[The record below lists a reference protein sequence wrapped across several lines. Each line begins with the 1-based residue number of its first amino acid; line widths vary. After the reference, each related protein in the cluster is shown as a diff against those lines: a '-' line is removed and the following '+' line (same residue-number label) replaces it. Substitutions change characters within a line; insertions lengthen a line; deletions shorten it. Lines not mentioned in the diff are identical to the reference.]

1 MQRKTM
7 ESVFLWE
14 EHEMNETVKIC
25 FGLIGG
31 LALFLYGMNTMSDAL
46 QKTAGERMKKI
57 LSFLTKNPIMG
68 ALAGALVTAVLQSS
82 SATTVMAIGFVS
94 AGLMTLPQAI
104 SVIFGANI
112 GTTMTAQLLAFKL
125 SDYIYPIIFIGFML
139 QFVGKTEKLKNI
151 GMVIFSFGL
160 LFEGIEIM
168 GHVMKPLAGSSV
180 FVDLMA
186 EVSSTPVLGVLLSG
200 VMTLVVQSSSA
211 TIAVLQNFAAQPA
224 ADGVSSVIGL
234 TGAIPILL
242 GDNIGTTITAILAS
256 IGQTKNAQRTAIA
269 HSIFNIS
276 GSLVCL
282 CIIPLFAQFV
292 QYISPS
298 GREID
303 VISRQ
308 IANAHT
314 TFNVVCTLAWLPFI
328 PVMVKIVKA
337 IIRGEDKNLKAAYE
351 PQYLDNNLLDKP
363 AAAMYLVSLELERL
377 VGLADRTLNQL
388 KLVLDSQRT
397 AKDYEAFQE
406 DLMIL
411 EQLQGRV
418 TEYITKLLSG
428 GYLTEQQSEE
438 TARLLF
444 VTNNIQRMSDRC
456 RDMDEICRQVV
467 AQNRV
472 FSSAANEEIVK
483 CITLAQSLLSRSVEA
498 VKTGSKEMVNDI
510 FRDTDQMRRSERRCN
525 KAHLKRVKEGECH
538 AHMTP
543 YFSDLLYNL
552 SRIADNCVSIA
563 EEADTG
569 AGFAELHKNAKKMGF
584 VEGS

>member
-1 MQRKTM
+1 
-7 ESVFLWE
+7 
-14 EHEMNETVKIC
+14 MNETVKIC

-186 EVSSTPVLGVLLSG
+186 EVSSTPVLGVLLGG

-276 GSLVCL
+276 
-282 CIIPLFAQFV
+282 V

-303 VISRQ
+303 IISRQ

-363 AAAMYLVSLELERL
+363 AAAMYLASLELERL
-377 VGLADRTLNQL
+377 VGLADRTLNRL

-444 VTNNIQRMSDRC
+444 VTNNIQRMGERC

-467 AQNRV
+467 AQNSV
-472 FSSAANEEIVK
+472 FSSVANEEIVK
-483 CITLAQSLLSRSVEA
+483 CITLAQSLLSCSVEA

-525 KAHLKRVKEGECH
+525 KAHLKRVKAGECH

>member
-1 MQRKTM
+1 
-7 ESVFLWE
+7 
-14 EHEMNETVKIC
+14 MNETVKIC

-186 EVSSTPVLGVLLSG
+186 EVSSTPVLGVLLGG

-234 TGAIPILL
+234 TGTIPILL

-282 CIIPLFAQFV
+282 CIIPFFAQFV

-337 IIRGEDKNLKAAYE
+337 IIRGEEKNLKAAYE

-377 VGLADRTLNQL
+377 VGLADRTLNRL

-444 VTNNIQRMSDRC
+444 VTNNIQRMAERC
-456 RDMDEICRQVV
+456 RDMDEVCRQVV

-472 FSSAANEEIVK
+472 FSSVANEEIVK
-483 CITLAQSLLSRSVEA
+483 CITLAQSLLSRAAEA

-584 VEGS
+584 VEGR

>member
-1 MQRKTM
+1 
-7 ESVFLWE
+7 
-14 EHEMNETVKIC
+14 MNETVKIC

-186 EVSSTPVLGVLLSG
+186 EVSSTPVLGVLLGG

-256 IGQTKNAQRTAIA
+256 IGQTKNAQRAAIA

-351 PQYLDNNLLDKP
+351 PQYLDNNLLDKQ

-444 VTNNIQRMSDRC
+444 VTNNIQRMGERC

-483 CITLAQSLLSRSVEA
+483 CITLAQSLLSRAVEA

-525 KAHLKRVKEGECH
+525 KVHLKRVKAGECH